1 MAYSFLQE
9 DNRSWAASLRDT
21 AERIYGQTELT
32 KMNVTDTDIQV
43 GDNSIVAD
51 CTVHGE
57 LIVGKNSVVRGLV
70 VGCGCRVTVGDG
82 CQIYD
87 VRVQN
92 SNTSS
97 DDNPEALQTVEFK
110 DRCTVIRSDIA
121 YNSSIG
127 EDSFVFHSDLG
138 AGVVGPR
145 CIIILTTVC
154 RDFVFEQNVLLFY
167 CVFDVELKNAPVV
180 FGSGSVFSICT
191 KTRRDEL
198 EKEKL
203 ESNVHIP
210 MYRLPRFAHMTLS
223 VRIRAAQAFIGK
235 DLSVNSNIDLV
246 SYEDVHIGNNVR
258 VLSCSDT
265 VCTFAV
271 RGRSIH
277 IGNGVEIACMT
288 SRDNPVASM
297 RDREPSLISG
307 LALGDGTH
315 VLCTPGFVDLSHSKL
330 VSRKNQVIGI

>member
-9 DNRSWAASLRDT
+9 DNRRWAASLRDA

-57 LIVGKNSVVRGLV
+57 LIVGKNSVVRGLFV
-70 VGCGCRVTVGDG
+70 ESGCRVTVGDG

-92 SNTSS
+92 INTSS
-97 DDNPEALQTVEFK
+97 DDNPEALQPVEFK

-246 SYEDVHIGNNVR
+246 SYEDVRIGNNVR
-258 VLSCSDT
+258 ILSCSDT
-265 VCTFAV
+265 VCAFAV
-271 RGRSIH
+271 RGRSIR
-277 IGNGVEIACMT
+277 IGNDVEVACMT
-288 SRDNPVASM
+288 SRDQPVASM
-297 RDREPSLISG
+297 WNRAPSLISG
-307 LALGDGTH
+307 LSLGDGTQ
-315 VLCTPGFVDLSHSKL
+315 VLYTPGFMDLSHSKL
-330 VSRKNQVIGI
+330 LSRKNQVIGM